1 MKMKKFLLLI
11 ALLISQLVGI
21 SKPLDEGMWLP
32 MLINKNYD
40 EMKKNGFKLTPQDLY
55 DVNNASLKDA
65 IVWFGGFCTG
75 EIVSDKGLV
84 LTNHH
89 CGYDVIATNS
99 STNDNILDN
108 GWYAKTLADEKP
120 APGLFVTFLVRMED
134 VSDQINSALVG
145 VAEKDRAARIAQ
157 VGRELSNKAIEGTH
171 YEAFVRDMYKNNAY
185 YLFVMERYT
194 DVRLV
199 GTPQQSIGKFGGD
212 TDNWE
217 WPRHTGDFALFRIYA
232 GKDNKPAAYSESNV
246 PFIPKKSLTISLA
259 GVKENDFAMVYG
271 FPGRTNRYET
281 SMGIQLATE
290 KVNPAIVKVRQ
301 ARLEAWKKEMDKS
314 ESVRL
319 ALSSNY
325 ANIANYWKYFIGQT
339 EQIKRLK
346 VYEYKQNQ
354 EAEFLNWAKNQP
366 NNERYVSLFNDFSK
380 AYEPYQPY
388 ALHPVYLS
396 QGILA
401 SSVLSFA
408 NRFTNLE
415 QALKTPENQEAID
428 RSVSTLRS
436 GAEAFFAS
444 FNKPSDEEIL
454 AVQSRYFYEDIPAD
468 QHPTVFNDIITKY
481 KGATNEAV
489 FNAFA
494 KDVFSKSMFTNIGDV
509 NAFLNKPSLEK
520 LQNDPAFKFVRAIIT
535 NYQANVLPTIAK
547 FNDENNRLGSIYME
561 GILAMNTDKTLYPD
575 ANSTMRITYGKV
587 QSYQPKDG
595 VMYNYYTTANGLL
608 EKYIKG
614 DDEFD
619 LPQQQIDLIKNRDFG
634 RYADAN
640 GDLVIG
646 FISSN
651 DITGGNSGSP
661 VLNANGELIGI
672 AFDGNWEAMSGDI
685 VFDKQYKRSINV
697 DIRYVLWCIE
707 KLGNANHLID
717 EMKIAKAQ
725 VVIPPVIINKKTR
738 KSKTN

>member
-1 MKMKKFLLLI
+1 MLLKKFLLIAAILI
-11 ALLISQLVGI
+11 TQLF
-21 SKPLDEGMWLP
+21 SFAKPLDEGMWLP

-89 CGYDVIATNS
+89 CGYDVIANNS
-99 STNDNILDN
+99 TTNDNILDN
-108 GWYAKTLADEKP
+108 GWYAKQLSDEKP

-134 VSDQINSALVG
+134 VTSQVTAALQG
-145 VAEKDRAARIAQ
+145 VAEKDKSAKIAQ
-157 VGRELSNKAIEGTH
+157 IGRELSNEAIAGTH

-185 YLFVMERYT
+185 YLFVMERFT

-246 PFIPKKSLTISLA
+246 PYIPKKSLTISLK
-259 GVKENDFAMVYG
+259 GVNEGDFAMVYG

-281 SMGIQLATE
+281 SMGIKLATD

-319 ALSSNY
+319 LLSSNY

-346 VYEYKQNQ
+346 VYEYKQQQ
-354 EAEFLNWAKNQP
+354 EAEFLKWAQTQP
-366 NNERYVSLFNDFSK
+366 NNQKYLSIFDNFK
-380 AYEPYQPY
+380 AAYKPYEPYATHQ
-388 ALHPVYLS
+388 VYVT

-401 SSVLSFA
+401 SSALSFA
-408 NRFTNLE
+408 NRFANLE
-415 QALKTPENQEAID
+415 QALSGQNNQDAIA
-428 RSVSTLRS
+428 RSVSTLKA
-436 GAEAFFAS
+436 GADAFFAS
-444 FNKPSDEEIL
+444 FNKPSDLEIL
-454 AVQSRYFYEDIPAD
+454 GIQSRYFYEDLPKD
-468 QHPTVFNDIITKY
+468 QHPAIFTEIIASN
-481 KGATNEAV
+481 KGATNEAI

-494 KDVFSKSMFTNIGDV
+494 NRVFDNSVFVDRNKLDVFLAN
-509 NAFLNKPSLEK
+509 PSLEK
-520 LQNDPAFKFVRAIIT
+520 LQNDPAYKFIRAIIT
-535 NYQANVLPTIAK
+535 NYQSNILPKVAA
-547 FNDENNRLGSIYME
+547 FNEENNRLGSIYME
-561 GILAMNTDKTLYPD
+561 GILAMNAGKNIYPD
-575 ANSTMRITYGKV
+575 ANSTMRITGGKV
-587 QSYQPKDG
+587 QSYSPRNG
-595 VMYNYYTTANGLL
+595 VLYNYYTTANGLL
-608 EKYIKG
+608 EKYVPG

-619 LPQQQIDLIKNRDFG
+619 LPAEQIELIKNRDFG

-646 FISSN
+646 FITSN

-685 VFDKQYKRSINV
+685 VFDKNYKRCINV

-707 KLGNANHLID
+707 KLGNAKHLID
-717 EMKIAKAQ
+717 EMKIVTAQ
-725 VVIPPVIINKKTR
+725 TFTPPVIINKKR
-738 KSKTN
+738 DKKSK